1 MGKIQLEIE
10 WQLLR
15 LHHFINQSQIEIIGS
30 ILEANAQEREN
41 KFQLAL
47 FSFAVKLNW
56 VSRAAIKVI
65 AAFLK
70 ELPNKFPLI
79 ALAIVFRSIQ
89 TNLLHRVSIF
99 RFTFSKHIPR
109 NWTGDGEIWTEICE
123 TWSREL
129 EIYSW
134 KFPSISDF
142 EWSWCT
148 RNHQESFP
156 TSFKIHEKIGFF
168 PAEILHQHLRGE
180 NRCWKSFLGFFR
192 RMNGSSKADG
202 SFKFWIT
209 QFKVI
214 VVYVV
219 NYKYQQKRSLR
230 GFEWKM
236 LTS

>member
-1 MGKIQLEIE
+1 M
-10 WQLLR
+10 
-15 LHHFINQSQIEIIGS
+15 
-30 ILEANAQEREN
+30 
-41 KFQLAL
+41 
-47 FSFAVKLNW
+47 KLNW

-79 ALAIVFRSIQ
+79 ALAIVFRNIQ

-99 RFTFSKHIPR
+99 RFTFSKCLPR

-168 PAEILHQHLRGE
+168 FGL
-180 NRCWKSFLGFFR
+180 KFFT
-192 RMNGSSKADG
+192 NTCEEKIDVG
-202 SFKFWIT
+202 
-209 QFKVI
+209 KVFF
-214 VVYVV
+214 VLWTDEW
-219 NYKYQQKRSLR
+219 QQKGRWILQD
-230 GFEWKM
+230 
-236 LTS
+236 LNYTI